1 VTVGT
6 ATGENGSRRPISD
19 VVAGLCEGDPQAEMS
34 VHDLLDA
41 FSERAFGFLILVFA
55 LPNGIPAP
63 IAPGLSAVLGLP
75 LILLAAQMM
84 IGLPHPWMPRSWLAR
99 KLKRE
104 QVARMLRP
112 SVPVLRR
119 IERYIKPRLHVM
131 MQADASRL
139 LGVVLLWNA
148 LLLSLP
154 IPFGNLLPAWAII
167 LTALAEMARD
177 GLLVLA
183 GLVMSVL
190 AAFWV
195 GFLLWGGTA
204 LIEKIFGG

>member
-1 VTVGT
+1 MTYAGQ
-6 ATGENGSRRPISD
+6 AGGNGSHRPISG
-19 VVAGLCEGDPQAEMS
+19 VVNDLCEGDPQAEMTL
-34 VHDLLDA
+34 HDLLDA

-84 IGLPHPWMPRSWLAR
+84 IGLPHPWMPPSWLRR

-112 SVPVLRR
+112 AVPVLQK
-119 IERYIKPRLHVM
+119 IERYIRPRLHLLT
-131 MQADASRL
+131 QADASRL
-139 LGVVLLWNA
+139 LGALLLWNA

-167 LTALAEMARD
+167 LLALGEMARD
-177 GLLVLA
+177 GMLVLA
-183 GLVMSVL
+183 GLVMSLL
-190 AAFWV
+190 AGFWV

-204 LIEKIFGG
+204 LIEKIF

>member
-1 VTVGT
+1 MQASG
-6 ATGENGSRRPISD
+6 NGSHRPISE
-19 VVAGLCEGDPQAEMS
+19 VVAELCNGDPQAEFAL
-34 VHDLLDA
+34 HDLLHA
-41 FSERAFGFLILVFA
+41 FSERAFGFLILIFA

-84 IGLPHPWMPRSWLAR
+84 IGLPHPWMPPSWLRR

-112 SVPVLRR
+112 ALPVLRK
-119 IERYIKPRLHVM
+119 IERYIKPRLHLLAR
-131 MQADASRL
+131 ADASRL
-139 LGVVLLWNA
+139 LGALLLWNA

-167 LTALAEMARD
+167 LTALGEIGRD
-177 GLLVLA
+177 GMLVLA
-183 GLVMSVL
+183 GLTMSL
-190 AAFWV
+190 LGSLWV

-204 LIEKIFGG
+204 LIEKFF

>member
-1 VTVGT
+1 MSSAG
-6 ATGENGSRRPISD
+6 NGQDGSPGSPPISAL
-19 VVAGLCEGDPQAEMS
+19 VAGLCEGDPQSEMTL
-34 VHDLLDA
+34 HDLLDA
-41 FSERAFGFLILVFA
+41 FSERAFGFLILIFA

-75 LILLAAQMM
+75 LVLLAAQMM
-84 IGLPHPWMPRSWLAR
+84 IGLPHPWMPRAWLAR

-112 SVPVLRR
+112 SVPVLQR
-119 IERYIKPRLHVM
+119 IERYIKPRLHVFAP
-131 MQADASRL
+131 ADASRL
-139 LGVVLLWNA
+139 LGALLLWNA

-167 LTALAEMARD
+167 LLALGEMARD
-177 GLLVLA
+177 GLLVLC

-190 AAFWV
+190 AGFWV

-204 LIEKIFGG
+204 LIEKLF